1 MTTAP
6 LFQSNAGVLIA
17 GSDSGFRDRV
27 AANFLNQC
35 AVEISSS
42 GADALEKLEHSDVA
56 GITVTNLADSAADI
70 NFTWQL
76 YQNGAGM
83 ISQVASASSPSSA
96 NQDGFGAGSRQSFA
110 IRQRWHD

>member
-1 MTTAP
+1 
-6 LFQSNAGVLIA
+6 
-17 GSDSGFRDRV
+17 
-27 AANFLNQC
+27 
-35 AVEISSS
+35 VEISSS

-96 NQDGFGAGSRQSFA
+96 NQDGLEQGRGRASPSGSDGLIEGTFSNGKTRDLRPTGSGQLCQYTRPDA
-110 IRQRWHD
+110 NGRK